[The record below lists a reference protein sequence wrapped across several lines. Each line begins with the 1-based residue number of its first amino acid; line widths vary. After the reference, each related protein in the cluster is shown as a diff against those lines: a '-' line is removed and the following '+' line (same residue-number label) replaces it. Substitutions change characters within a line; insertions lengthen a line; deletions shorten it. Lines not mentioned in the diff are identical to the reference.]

1 MIADSDVQTSAETHL
16 AGFQAYQRR
25 KGKAAGTVK
34 QYGQY
39 LRPFV
44 AWVGP
49 RDWSDIT
56 AAEIENGWLAL
67 WDEDM
72 FQRLGRRPTAKTL
85 RNHFDA
91 LRAFGDI

>member
-1 MIADSDVQTSAETHL
+1 MRKIMESTVIADSASL
-16 AGFQAYQRR
+16 APPLRRNSRDFQAYQRR

-56 AAEIENGWLAL
+56 ADADRERMARAL
-67 WDEDM
+67 
-72 FQRLGRRPTAKTL
+72 G
-85 RNHFDA
+85 
-91 LRAFGDI
+91 